1 MKKIALVFLMAAAA
15 CSSSTNKPS
24 APPPVATAPGAT
36 PTPGIRSR
44 IDPTVIEETDTYV
57 IRALPKKD
65 YVRVDDYNVR
75 EPILPN
81 QRIRF
86 FKEDD
91 KYYYVSEPKVLPD
104 EAELKRQ
111 QRAQEP
117 PRPGSAEAKAAAPA
131 PGVTAAD
138 FEDLTP
144 ARTGARIRLRSPE
157 KTNLPV
163 GGMWRASFVMA
174 DMNGDGVPDIVAP
187 PNRMGSGKLRVWIG
201 DRKGG
206 FSEWPVTYTEKGK
219 LQPRFTVDY
228 GAVAVGDLD
237 GDGHLDVVCAAHSG
251 GLTALYGDGK
261 GGFRIERSGLPQSDF
276 SSQAVT
282 LVDANGDGKLDIVAS
297 RDIPGQNEGAVV
309 DKLQVRVYLNDGK
322 GGFEWKKEALV
333 GGFYSNSLHAW
344 DFDGSG
350 RKSVLTGSNYTGALT
365 LLWRNTGTGIFEPV
379 TFDAIEGYAYHPVTV
394 PGTFGAAHAPA
405 FADSYYSTA
414 RTPQVMRA
422 AGITVYSFAGG
433 KWERH
438 RLWREKESKAAV
450 NALAVGDL
458 DGDGLDDVV
467 FADNVRHQLRVL
479 FQQPDG
485 TFVELDEKEEPRF
498 ESPGQWL
505 QLADLDGD
513 GRLDIVMSRTVT
525 STAPNEVGGWNV
537 WLNRAK

>member
-1 MKKIALVFLMAAAA
+1 M
-15 CSSSTNKPS
+15 
-24 APPPVATAPGAT
+24 
-36 PTPGIRSR
+36 
-44 IDPTVIEETDTYV
+44 
-57 IRALPKKD
+57 
-65 YVRVDDYNVR
+65 
-75 EPILPN
+75 
-81 QRIRF
+81 
-86 FKEDD
+86 
-91 KYYYVSEPKVLPD
+91 
-104 EAELKRQ
+104 
-111 QRAQEP
+111 
-117 PRPGSAEAKAAAPA
+117 
-131 PGVTAAD
+131 
-138 FEDLTP
+138 
-144 ARTGARIRLRSPE
+144 
-157 KTNLPV
+157 
-163 GGMWRASFVMA
+163 
-174 DMNGDGVPDIVAP
+174 
-187 PNRMGSGKLRVWIG
+187 
-201 DRKGG
+201 
-206 FSEWPVTYTEKGK
+206 
-219 LQPRFTVDY
+219 
-228 GAVAVGDLD
+228 
-237 GDGHLDVVCAAHSG
+237 
-251 GLTALYGDGK
+251 
-261 GGFRIERSGLPQSDF
+261 
-276 SSQAVT
+276 
-282 LVDANGDGKLDIVAS
+282 
-297 RDIPGQNEGAVV
+297 

-525 STAPNEVGGWNV
+525 SAAPNEVGGWNV